1 MLVLGNTHD
10 GVFLLI
16 LCMYFFL
23 FLNLKAQISHAG
35 LKRLGVVNHTVAKEF
50 VRATRVCKEMV

>member
-23 FLNLKAQISHAG
+23 FLNFKTQISNAG

-50 VRATRVCKEMV
+50 VDVT

>member
-16 LCMYFFL
+16 LCMYLFL
-23 FLNLKAQISHAG
+23 FLNLKAQISNAG
-35 LKRLGVVNHTVAKEF
+35 LKCLGVVNHTVAKEF
-50 VRATRVCKEMV
+50 VDVT